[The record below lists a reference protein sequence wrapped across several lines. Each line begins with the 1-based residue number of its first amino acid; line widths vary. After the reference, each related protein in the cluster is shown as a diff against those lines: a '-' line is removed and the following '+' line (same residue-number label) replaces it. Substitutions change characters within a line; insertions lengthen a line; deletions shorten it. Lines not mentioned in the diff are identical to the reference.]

1 MELLTLDQRNK
12 LEAAPQV
19 YDHLQQLRPF
29 YLSIARR
36 VLRDEKELEEID
48 RVDFVALFIKK
59 YDKDV
64 FGLDGKGMSVD
75 EICNLYARAVV
86 GHEDEDDSHAN

>member
-1 MELLTLDQRNK
+1 
-12 LEAAPQV
+12 
-19 YDHLQQLRPF
+19 
-29 YLSIARR
+29 
-36 VLRDEKELEEID
+36 
-48 RVDFVALFIKK
+48 LFIKK